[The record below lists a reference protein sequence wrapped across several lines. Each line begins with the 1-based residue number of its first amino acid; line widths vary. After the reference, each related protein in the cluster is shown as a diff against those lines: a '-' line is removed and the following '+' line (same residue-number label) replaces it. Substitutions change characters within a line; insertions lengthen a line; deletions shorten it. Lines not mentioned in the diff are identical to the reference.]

1 MAALIPK
8 ACPGVAGLS
17 PENAANGFLELRQT
31 IAQFMN
37 SRIGSGLEPP
47 EWMQRLAGELD
58 RLQEGKLGGLSDTLM
73 DGPFSRITQKQ
84 IDEHLTRINRLNS
97 AQNRDNRN

>member
-1 MAALIPK
+1 MD
-8 ACPGVAGLS
+8 
-17 PENAANGFLELRQT
+17 
-31 IAQFMN
+31 

-73 DGPFSRITQKQ
+73 DGPFTRMTQKH
-84 IDEHLTRINRLNS
+84 IDEHLTRINRLKT
-97 AQNRDNRN
+97 AQNRSERN